1 MNRYIVFTPPLQG
14 AHERFVHDV
23 KERFKR
29 AKSQACL
36 NSSER
41 CVFRAM
47 LKERTTHPTQ
57 CYTMCCFVCY
67 KIGLFVLAFHH
78 CGCKDNENS
87 EYPPNVSLR
96 FFCI

>member
-1 MNRYIVFTPPLQG
+1 MNRYIVFTPRYR
-14 AHERFVHDV
+14 ERMRDLSTMS
-23 KERFKR
+23 KN
-29 AKSQACL
+29 A
-36 NSSER
+36 SER
-41 CVFRAM
+41 CVSRAM
-47 LKERTTHPTQ
+47 LKERTTHHTQ